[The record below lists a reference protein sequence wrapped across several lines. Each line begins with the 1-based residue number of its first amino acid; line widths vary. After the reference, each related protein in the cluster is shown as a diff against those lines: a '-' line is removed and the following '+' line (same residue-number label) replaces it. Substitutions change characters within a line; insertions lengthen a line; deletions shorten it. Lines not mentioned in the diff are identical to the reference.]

1 MLSFLLANSSFSSN
15 YLTPLNI
22 IGVVP
27 PSTGLT
33 SATGEF
39 NVPDLKGL
47 ELLSLI
53 VVTTGIKN
61 VLAVVFPDLISSL
74 FFC

>member
-1 MLSFLLANSSFSSN
+1 MLSFLFSSSSFSSN
-15 YLTPLNI
+15 YLTPLSS
-22 IGVVP
+22 IGVTP

-39 NVPDLKGL
+39 SVPDLNGV

-53 VVTTGIKN
+53 VVTTGMKN
-61 VLAVVFPDLISSL
+61 VLPVAPD
-74 FFC
+74 FN

>member
-1 MLSFLLANSSFSSN
+1 MLSFLLARSSFSSN
-15 YLTPLNI
+15 YLSPLYI
-22 IGVVP
+22 IGVSP

-39 NVPDLKGL
+39 NVPDLNGV

-53 VVTTGIKN
+53 VVITGIKN
-61 VLAVVFPDLISSL
+61 VFAVAPD
-74 FFC
+74 FN